1 MDKKLIVDIV
11 IVLSALGVSI
21 SVFFLLKQL
30 FAKLFARAPDL
41 QIQINKNLKK
51 RLSYGPKQKELAK
64 LGIMY
69 RLNDY
74 DLTPGRYAIIK
85 LIVSAVLV
93 LLDILLFG
101 TNPLYIVIAAIFG
114 YFLLDFYY
122 KHENKSDNDE
132 IERDINRVYI
142 VLNVSLNS
150 NIYIVDALVQAA
162 EVARCDR
169 LKKELMILSQNLSQK
184 SILAEEAIQTFSN
197 HFDSSTIRSF
207 CNLLRAYFLYGDT
220 DSYSKDLVNSVA
232 NSAKAQAIKDQNDME
247 NKGQAL
253 TMAFFVIIIFAVVY
267 IIISSISSMGSIF

>member
-85 LIVSAVLV
+85 SIASAVLV

-101 TNPLYIVIAAIFG
+101 TNPL